1 MRPTVMLRALV
12 LATVLSGVLA
22 GAFAREAGA
31 LDGPAAMLP
40 AGATSLDLTP
50 HISVLEDRSGALG
63 LDDVMRSAGFRHD
76 DAPHF
81 GFTNSAIWA
90 RVTVQRP
97 SGVRDDWSFV
107 LLKPTIGRVTLYEPD
122 GAGGYRTRPAWE
134 EDRNRQITFPLAL
147 PSDRP
152 VTLYL
157 RVSGPFSIQLPS
169 EMVTRD
175 ELARRVRHDTAVH
188 GALLGALT
196 AILAYVL
203 WLWVM
208 VRDRAFGWF
217 CLSIALTLVFEAHSL
232 GYLVTLFGRDG
243 TAAAGLIGT
252 INSGLLAVSGSA
264 FMAEYYNAR
273 TRAPRFDRVLR
284 SVPWVSAIFVA
295 AYMVDQ
301 RLGAWLISFEGIAL
315 AVVIMGGT
323 IGFAAA
329 GASEGRLHIIGWALA
344 CLSFGAI
351 PLRNVGFLPP
361 WPLLL
366 DAHVIGVAGAMLLF
380 AISLA
385 DRFHLARRR
394 LTEML
399 AAREARLEDEVALRT
414 ADLTRA
420 NEQLGRAVGELATA
434 KLQLE
439 EASRAKSE
447 FLANMSHELRTP
459 MNAVLG
465 FSDILRTEAFG
476 PIGDPRYRDYAEDIR
491 RSGGRLL
498 AVINDVLDL
507 SKIEAGKM
515 IIRREPIDLPRV
527 VASASDRVRANAKSR
542 GQTIEIE
549 MPERPPTLSADAG
562 ALRQM
567 LHHLLSNAVAY
578 GPEAGRVRIVVS
590 GDRDSGT
597 RIRVE
602 DDGPGMSETELA
614 HALEPF
620 GGLDEPRAPR
630 GQGAGLGL
638 PLVKALIELH
648 GGRLEARSALGAG
661 TSMTLV
667 FPPPLLA

>member
-1 MRPTVMLRALV
+1 MVRRTSLIQAFLLLMTIV
-12 LATVLSGVLA
+12 A
-22 GAFAREAGA
+22 GAFA
-31 LDGPAAMLP
+31 PP
-40 AGATSLDLTP
+40 AGAMDAPPATLAPGTTAFSLTP
-50 HISVLEDRSGALG
+50 HIAVYEDRTGALG
-63 LDDVMRSAGFRHD
+63 LDEVVRSATFQHD
-76 DAPHF
+76 AAPHF
-81 GFTNSAIWA
+81 GFTNSAVWA
-90 RVTVQRP
+90 GLTVRRP
-97 SGVRDDWSFV
+97 AGVRDDWSLV

-122 GAGGYRTRPAWE
+122 GAGGYRARAAWDE
-134 EDRNRQITFPLAL
+134 GFNRQIAFALSLPADQPLTF
-147 PSDRP
+147 
-152 VTLYL
+152 YL
-157 RVSGPFSIQLPS
+157 RVSGPFSIQLPA
-169 EMVTRD
+169 ELLTRD

-188 GALLGALT
+188 GALLGVLS

-217 CLSIALTLVFEAHSL
+217 CLSLAFTLIFEAHSL
-232 GYLVTLFGRDG
+232 GYLVTFLGRDG

-252 INSGLLAVSGSA
+252 INSGLLAISGSQ
-264 FMAEYYNAR
+264 FMAEYYDTR
-273 TRAPRFDRVLR
+273 RRAPRLNRALR
-284 SVPWVSAIFVA
+284 LVPWVSALCVA
-295 AYMVDQ
+295 TYLVDQ
-301 RLGAWLISFEGIAL
+301 RIGAWLVSLEGIGL
-315 AVVIMGGT
+315 AVLIMGGT
-323 IGFAAA
+323 LGFAAA
-329 GASEGRLHIIGWALA
+329 GVQEGRLHIVGWALA
-344 CLSFGAI
+344 GLSFGAI

-420 NEQLGRAVGELATA
+420 NDQLSRAVGELATA

-476 PIGDPRYRDYAEDIR
+476 PIGDPRYREYAEDIR

-515 IIRREPIDLPRV
+515 TIRREPIDLPRV
-527 VASASDRVRANAKSR
+527 IASVADRLKANAKAR
-542 GQTIEIE
+542 GQTIEME
-549 MPERPPTLSADAG
+549 LPERPLPLSADAT

-567 LHHLLSNAVAY
+567 LTHLLTNAVAY
-578 GPEAGRVRIVVS
+578 GPENGQVRVIVS
-590 GDRDSGT
+590 GDRETGT
-597 RIRVE
+597 RISIV

-667 FPPPLLA
+667 FPPPLPA